1 MQSLQIFNSGVWN
14 VKTHVCKETPY
25 FCAKDVAKSLGYKN
39 CRKAVI
45 HNTFEEERF
54 KLEDLMGLLDRPILN
69 YHEKSSIYITEPSLW
84 ALVLGSKKEEAK
96 QFKKWVCSEVLPK
109 LRKQYQEQMRAP
121 LNLRNESDLHQ
132 KVVQAIRRFWP
143 DALLV
148 PGLGEL
154 QDTPEK
160 RMKGYRSGYMSGQP
174 DIMLLNHHCKYN
186 GFALELKN
194 PKGCGKLSEK
204 QFNLLESY
212 RAAGFLTLASDE
224 YDIILHELIRYFE
237 NIRIICE
244 FCGRKFKTTQTL
256 QIHCNKFHK
265 CC

>member
-1 MQSLQIFNSGVWN
+1 MQSLQIFNNGVWN
-14 VKTHVCKETPY
+14 VKTHVCNEVPY
-25 FCAKDVAKSLGYKN
+25 FNGKDVATALGYTN
-39 CRKAVI
+39 QRKAIRDHV
-45 HNTFEEERF
+45 FEE
-54 KLEDLMGLLDRPILN
+54 DRPKLQDLGGN
-69 YHEKSSIYITEPSLW
+69 VAFLHPKEDQGHSVYITETGVW
-84 ALVLGSKKEEAK
+84 ALVFGSKKEEAK

-143 DALLV
+143 DALLIA
-148 PGLGEL
+148 GLGEL
-154 QDTPEK
+154 QDTAEK
-160 RMKGYRSGYMSGQP
+160 RMKAYRCGYQAGQP

-224 YDIILHELIRYFE
+224 YDIILHELIKYFE

-244 FCGRKFKTTQTL
+244 FCGRKFKTVQTL